1 MNGKIGRHRRR
12 RRLRLRGGVHGD
24 HPGYPYPNAAAPRR
38 VTKEMLEAEI
48 GPIAVAPA
56 VLEKMADGETA
67 ASPGM
72 KYKHYAP
79 KAQVIL
85 VNGDSAA
92 YAAFVNS
99 QPAATPCAMKKT
111 G

>member
-1 MNGKIGRHRRR
+1 
-12 RRLRLRGGVHGD
+12 
-24 HPGYPYPNAAAPRR
+24 
-38 VTKEMLEAEI
+38 
-48 GPIAVAPA
+48 
-56 VLEKMADGETA
+56 MADGETA

-99 QPAATPCAMKKT
+99 QPGCYALCYEEDRVICVCRCPTARPPTT
-111 G
+111 